1 MAEEIQFLDLK
12 KISDSFEPEMSEA
25 ILRVVK
31 SGWYLQG
38 QSVKNFE
45 QEFADYCGSRFC
57 IGVGNGLDALTLIL
71 TAYKHLLGW
80 NDDDEVI
87 VSANTYIASVL
98 AITKAGLKPVACEP
112 SLDDYLID
120 VGLIEQL
127 INNRTRAIMPVHLY
141 GRCCDMTSIAEIAHK
156 HNLKVVDDCAQAH
169 GAVFNKKKVGCLAD
183 ASGFSFYPGK
193 NLGALGDGGAVTT
206 NDELLAT
213 AVRQIANYGSERK
226 YVNKYKGINSRLDEI
241 QAAAL
246 SVKLKRLDKDNAARR
261 RVAEAFTKNIS
272 NPFVTLPYID
282 VCRDFSGDERNVF
295 HIYPIRCEHRD
306 ELQKH
311 LKANGINTLIHYPI
325 PFHKQNAYKECAN
338 LRLPITEII
347 HNEELSLPM
356 SPLLTES
363 EIERIVAAVNSFRP

>member
-1 MAEEIQFLDLK
+1 MAQEIKFFDLK
-12 KISDSFEPEMSEA
+12 KISDSFEPEMSAA
-25 ILRVVK
+25 IQNVVA

-38 QSVKNFE
+38 QSVKSFE
-45 QEFADYCGSRFC
+45 QEFADYCNC
-57 IGVGNGLDALTLIL
+57 KYCVGVGNGLDALTLIL

-80 NDDDEVI
+80 NDGDEVI
-87 VSANTYIASVL
+87 VSANTYIASIL
-98 AITKAGLKPVACEP
+98 AITRAGLKPVACEP
-112 SLDDYLID
+112 TLDDYLID
-120 VGLIEQL
+120 VKQVEGLITS
-127 INNRTRAIMPVHLY
+127 RTRAIMPVHLY
-141 GRCCDMTSIAEIAHK
+141 GRCCDMASITKIAQE

-261 RVAEAFTKNIS
+261 RVAEAFTKSIS

-282 VCRDFSGDERNVF
+282 VCRDFTGDERNVF

-338 LRLPITEII
+338 LHLPITEII

>member
-1 MAEEIQFLDLK
+1 MAEDIQFLDLK

-80 NDDDEVI
+80 NDGDEVI
-87 VSANTYIASVL
+87 VSANTYIASIL

-127 INNRTRAIMPVHLY
+127 VNNRTRAIMPVHLY

-156 HNLKVVDDCAQAH
+156 HNRCVGLQFLSRQKPWCAGRWRRGNNQRRTSCHRRTPDCELWVGAKICKQIQRHKQPSRRDSSGGFVGQAQA
-169 GAVFNKKKVGCLAD
+169 
-183 ASGFSFYPGK
+183 
-193 NLGALGDGGAVTT
+193 T
-206 NDELLAT
+206 
-213 AVRQIANYGSERK
+213 
-226 YVNKYKGINSRLDEI
+226 
-241 QAAAL
+241 
-246 SVKLKRLDKDNAARR
+246 RR
-261 RVAEAFTKNIS
+261 
-272 NPFVTLPYID
+272 
-282 VCRDFSGDERNVF
+282 
-295 HIYPIRCEHRD
+295 
-306 ELQKH
+306 
-311 LKANGINTLIHYPI
+311 
-325 PFHKQNAYKECAN
+325 
-338 LRLPITEII
+338 
-347 HNEELSLPM
+347 
-356 SPLLTES
+356 
-363 EIERIVAAVNSFRP
+363 

>member
-1 MAEEIQFLDLK
+1 MAEDIQFLDLK

-127 INNRTRAIMPVHLY
+127 VNNRTRAIMPVHLY
-141 GRCCDMTSIAEIAHK
+141 GRCCDMTSIAEIARK

-183 ASGFSFYPGK
+183 ARPGRWRRGNNQRRTSSHRRTPDCELWVGAKICKQIQRHKQPSRRDPSSGFIGQ
-193 NLGALGDGGAVTT
+193 T
-206 NDELLAT
+206 
-213 AVRQIANYGSERK
+213 
-226 YVNKYKGINSRLDEI
+226 
-241 QAAAL
+241 
-246 SVKLKRLDKDNAARR
+246 
-261 RVAEAFTKNIS
+261 
-272 NPFVTLPYID
+272 
-282 VCRDFSGDERNVF
+282 
-295 HIYPIRCEHRD
+295 
-306 ELQKH
+306 
-311 LKANGINTLIHYPI
+311 
-325 PFHKQNAYKECAN
+325 
-338 LRLPITEII
+338 
-347 HNEELSLPM
+347 
-356 SPLLTES
+356 
-363 EIERIVAAVNSFRP
+363 